1 MPKEFD
7 ANFNLI
13 PSEKKPEEKDPLG
26 LEKVLR
32 EEKHRKEHEKHPLPA
47 IEEPEKKPTEELK
60 E

>member
-1 MPKEFD
+1 MTKKFD

-13 PSEKKPEEKDPLG
+13 PSENEPKEKDPLG

-32 EEKHRKEHEKHPLPA
+32 EERHRKEHEKRPLPA
-47 IEEPEKKPTEELK
+47 IEGLEEKPKEELK